1 MVPSGRRARLA
12 VWEDTLAQHRIKPVE
27 TQAFGDLK
35 AQHQQALCSFIETD
49 LELGRNLVD
58 SGKAMEDESARER
71 SKENATKAAE
81 NVRNFLDRVEDAE
94 VRSQMAKRLAAL
106 EESISAL

>member
-1 MVPSGRRARLA
+1 M
-12 VWEDTLAQHRIKPVE
+12 AQHRIKPVE

-49 LELGRNLVD
+49 LELGRTLVD
-58 SGKAMEDESARER
+58 SAKAIEDESARER
-71 SKENATKAAE
+71 SKENAMKAAE
-81 NVRNFLDRVEDAE
+81 SVRNFLDRVENAE